1 MIIILLAAYLI
12 FPFSLHSS
20 VKIHQQLLQV
30 PMGGDQWKTGHRR
43 QPVAQCWIGICAS
56 LILFSLLLG
65 VKGTCST
72 YKRIKKKKKKKDEP
86 SITMLHSVCHLK
98 SRDNVKFCH
107 IDYAHTH
114 KNQRQMVNLWHRSL
128 FWMAHRV
135 IWDSAGKF
143 YDLKIHL
150 CKTNVSSLF
159 WIQWNHLNLENTGS
173 PCPSEATYCQLVDWY
188 HLSVR

>member
-1 MIIILLAAYLI
+1 MLAMAFWCKHCEKDNQCPRRNSGSYMIIILLAAYLI

-72 YKRIKKKKKKKDEP
+72 YKRIKKKKKRMNPPLLCFTVFAIWNQE
-86 SITMLHSVCHLK
+86 IMLNSVIL
-98 SRDNVKFCH
+98 
-107 IDYAHTH
+107 IMHTH
-114 KNQRQMVNLWHRSL
+114 TK
-128 FWMAHRV
+128 
-135 IWDSAGKF
+135 IKGKWSTCDTEV
-143 YDLKIHL
+143 Y
-150 CKTNVSSLF
+150 SE
-159 WIQWNHLNLENTGS
+159 WPTG
-173 PCPSEATYCQLVDWY
+173 
-188 HLSVR
+188 